1 MKCLVTGA
9 AGFIGAHLCR
19 ALLERGDEVVGLDCF
34 TDYYPRAIKER
45 AVADL
50 RDWADWRLVEADLNQ
65 VDLPPLLGGV
75 EVVFHL
81 AAQPGVRASWGQ
93 RFETY
98 VDNNIRATQRL
109 LEAVKEFASGVRLV
123 FAGSSSVYGNAP
135 EFPTSEDVCPRPVS
149 PYGVTKLAGEHLM
162 GLYHANFAL
171 KTVSL
176 RYFTVFGPGQR
187 PDMAFHR
194 FIKAALTGDTIRIF
208 GDGRQSRDFTYVG
221 DIVQATLA
229 AAKAP
234 EEGTVGQAF
243 NVGGGNR
250 MTVNDVLAV
259 LAEVIGR
266 RPRLEYQGVV
276 KGDVRDTE
284 ADISRAR
291 SRLGYSPG
299 TGMVD
304 GLRAEAA
311 WIEDVILK

>member
-45 AVADL
+45 GVADL
-50 RDWADWRLVEADLNQ
+50 RDWDRWRLVEADLNQ
-65 VDLPPLLGGV
+65 VDLPPLLG

-81 AAQPGVRASWGQ
+81 AAQPGVRASWGR

-98 VDNNIRATQRL
+98 VDNNVRATQRL
-109 LEAVKEFASGVRLV
+109 LEVVKESSPGVRLV

-162 GLYHANFAL
+162 GLYQANFAL
-171 KTVSL
+171 KTTSL

-194 FIKAALTGDTIRIF
+194 FIKAALTGDTIHIF
-208 GDGRQSRDFTYVG
+208 GDGNQSRDFTYVG
-221 DIVQATLA
+221 DIVQATMA
-229 AAKAP
+229 AAQAP
-234 EEGTVGQAF
+234 AEGTVGRVF

-250 MTVNDVLAV
+250 MTINEVLAV
-259 LAEVIGR
+259 LAEVTGR
-266 RPRLEYQGVV
+266 RPRVEYQEVV

-284 ADISRAR
+284 ADISRAEAM
-291 SRLGYSPG
+291 LGYSPA
-299 TGMVD
+299 TGMAD